1 MFMLENTIQM
11 QIEIQT
17 IKRIANFSELM
28 NALH

>member
-11 QIEIQT
+11 QIEIQA